1 MLSAL
6 ERASMF
12 GDMYSVADFEIAP
25 DSVEIKSKGASGE
38 AYSKVKATADGKDLE
53 IAFNAKYFIGV
64 LKLLAGDT
72 VEMSFNK
79 QNEPTIIK
87 ETGATFLLL
96 PIRRN

>member
-1 MLSAL
+1 MGAEPDGLLACPQVVEKGRDESPL
-6 ERASMF
+6 TVHRLYQ
-12 GDMYSVADFEIAP
+12 GDL
-25 DSVEIKSKGASGE
+25 GAG
-38 AYSKVKATADGKDLE
+38 ANQIVILGKDLE